1 MSTKRRDFIRGGLLG
16 AGFLT
21 IVPRGLRA
29 QGDDCE
35 VITRDFFGL
44 GPFYAAG
51 APTRHVL
58 AGAEEEGTRLFLD
71 GTVYARDCVSPL
83 TDVVLDIWHAD
94 DSGCYSRFEN
104 CENPSGDDYKLR
116 GVIRT
121 GSSGAFALETV
132 KPGHYLNGSQ
142 FRPAH
147 IHLIVRP
154 PGGAEVVTQLYFE
167 GDPYIEIDP
176 AASRPD
182 AAGRIIPLESRDDG
196 LHGLF
201 DIIVDVEPSSSV
213 EESAS
218 TSGVQLRQNHPNP
231 VESHTRIPFE
241 LARAAEVTLG
251 LYDVAG
257 NHRIT
262 LLDKRMSA
270 GRHAIEWDR
279 KGRDGKP
286 LPAGAYLCRLQVG
299 KEEVSRMMTLV

>member
-29 QGDDCE
+29 QADGCE

-58 AGAEEEGTRLFLD
+58 AAAEEEGTRLFLD

-83 TDVVLDIWHAD
+83 SDVVLDIWHAD

-121 GSSGAFALETV
+121 GGTGAFALETV
-132 KPGHYLNGSQ
+132 KPGHYLNDAQ

-154 PGGAEVVTQLYFE
+154 PGGSEVVTQLYFE
-167 GDPYIEIDP
+167 GDPYIESDA
-176 AASRPD
+176 AASRAD
-182 AAGRIIPLESRDDG
+182 AAGRIIPLESREDG
-196 LHGLF
+196 LHGVF
-201 DIIVDVEPSSSV
+201 DIILDVEPTTSV
-213 EESAS
+213 EETAAA
-218 TSGVQLRQNHPNP
+218 GAAQLRQNHPNP
-231 VESHTRIPFE
+231 VDSFTRIPFE
-241 LARAAEVTLG
+241 LATPQHVTLG

-257 NHRIT
+257 NHLLT
-262 LLDKRMSA
+262 LLDKKMSA

-286 LPAGAYLCRLQVG
+286 LPSGAYLCRLQTEG
-299 KEEVSRMMTLV
+299 EEMSRMMTLV